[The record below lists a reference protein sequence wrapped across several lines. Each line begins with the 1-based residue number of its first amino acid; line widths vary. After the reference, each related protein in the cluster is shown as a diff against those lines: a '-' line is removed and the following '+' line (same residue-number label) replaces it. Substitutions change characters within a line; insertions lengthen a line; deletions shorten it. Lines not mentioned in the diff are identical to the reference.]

1 MKKGD
6 SQISNKA
13 WRFGGS
19 LAFLFFCL
27 TILFGC
33 GGSNTNETAN
43 NAERYI
49 YNDQVYPYSPGWYHG
64 VLHSHALYDAGETA
78 TPIARVVDIAEQEG
92 FDFFVITNHNTVFQW
107 SDPGYYST
115 ELTMLYGLEW
125 SSSKGHANIWS
136 DEPFDWD
143 AIAPTLA
150 TADAKQAIKI
160 AHGLSTPEHPV
171 LFSINH
177 PDRIKNGLHSWK
189 ASLGDSAG
197 ADAIEVWNGDD
208 IFMASTDTFP
218 AYIAQGSKMTMEGGS
233 DDHLKSDDAIPAF
246 TERLGRPTTWVYADS
261 RSGKDILMGI
271 KQGHVFISATST
283 GPRLNFTAGADP
295 DIRIMGDTLPTEDLG
310 TQVNFSVSV
319 SDADVPYG
327 VVIIKDGLAQEL
339 WSQTFADPVNAFS
352 FTDTPEPGDYYRI
365 EVRQLAI
372 LPASFDELISAPI
385 SALSNPIYTW

>member
-1 MKKGD
+1 
-6 SQISNKA
+6 
-13 WRFGGS
+13 
-19 LAFLFFCL
+19 
-27 TILFGC
+27 
-33 GGSNTNETAN
+33 
-43 NAERYI
+43 
-49 YNDQVYPYSPGWYHG
+49 
-64 VLHSHALYDAGETA
+64 
-78 TPIARVVDIAEQEG
+78 
-92 FDFFVITNHNTVFQW
+92 
-107 SDPGYYST
+107 
-115 ELTMLYGLEW
+115 
-125 SSSKGHANIWS
+125 
-136 DEPFDWD
+136 
-143 AIAPTLA
+143 
-150 TADAKQAIKI
+150 
-160 AHGLSTPEHPV
+160 
-171 LFSINH
+171 
-177 PDRIKNGLHSWK
+177 
-189 ASLGDSAG
+189 
-197 ADAIEVWNGDD
+197 
-208 IFMASTDTFP
+208 
-218 AYIAQGSKMTMEGGS
+218 MTMVGGS

-295 DIRIMGDTLPTEDLG
+295 DIRMMGDTLPTEDLG

-352 FTDTPEPGDYYRI
+352 FTDTPESGDYYRI